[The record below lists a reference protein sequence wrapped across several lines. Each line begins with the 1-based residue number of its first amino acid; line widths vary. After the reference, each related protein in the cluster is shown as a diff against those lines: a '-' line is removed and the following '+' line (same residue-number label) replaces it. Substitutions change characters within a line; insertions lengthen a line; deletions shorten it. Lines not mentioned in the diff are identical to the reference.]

1 MTLSFRAGAVQTA
14 FCLLLLALALLAESR
29 TGLDILVQ
37 RQWYDA
43 VRGTWLIDAAAHNAW
58 RRLFYDGMKRGVA
71 AVGVL
76 SVLLFVA
83 GLIFRRRAWVRAG
96 LLLSLSCA
104 ATPLLVASLKAVTG
118 ILLSPAACAVRRRCS
133 LQASFFGLRT
143 GFRGPLFSRRTC
155 FRRLCPHHALFLLFL
170 PPGKGGGACGRSC
183 SRLDHGPL
191 SDDARRAFS
200 FPHGGEHAACLAD
213 EHPAGAAGRGRAAAL
228 SGAEEGHDIL
238 PLKGRSRA
246 VILNDTVRMPLCP
259 ARASTGT
266 ASGDSR

>member
-118 ILLSPAACAVRRRCS
+118 IYCPRQLAL
-133 LQASFFGLRT
+133 FGGDAPYRH
-143 GFRGPLFSRRTC
+143 LFSASVPASGGRC
-155 FRRLCPHHALFLLFL
+155 FPGGHASGGFALTMLFF
-170 PPGKGGGACGRSC
+170 CFS
-183 SRLDHGPL
+183 S
-191 SDDARRAFS
+191 RRAK
-200 FPHGGEHAACLAD
+200 
-213 EHPAGAAGRGRAAAL
+213 AAAL
-228 SGAEEGHDIL
+228 AAALALGWTMGLYQMMRGEHFLSHTVVSMLLAWQMNILLVLLVEGVLL
-238 PLKGRSRA
+238 PFLERKRGMRRRA
-246 VILNDTVRMPLCP
+246 
-259 ARASTGT
+259 
-266 ASGDSR
+266 